1 MSDSVQKKD
10 NQTLSAE
17 PEKTPETSAK
27 AADGA
32 SSSNPAPV
40 PESTTTPEPTSTPA
54 PEPEPD
60 KASQRKASHRESG
73 TRRLIY
79 RICLTA
85 MFLAFAIV
93 AKMLLPINITIFG
106 AGGMKVS
113 MAGVFTAFPAFLF
126 GPLYGGAASA
136 LSDLLGY
143 IIRPDGAYIP
153 WLTLT
158 AFAGGC
164 IKGLLWRLLTGR
176 KSAGLRAGVAAL
188 LVLLGVLGVSTH
200 ISLFS
205 DGIISDVIT
214 KQTTV
219 PTKGIVTS
227 TELSPLSKLA
237 CDSASYN
244 NDTFTLLGIEDGS
257 EAVVPSYVILDG
269 YKSKLTKVGADAFAG
284 NTAMKKL
291 YVPAAVTTFDEGAFG
306 ELDVKSLTIVTPEGS
321 KTAAAAEKLGIKV
334 ETGDVEEITVD
345 LDPATFEGGGI
356 KVRSSDTYRKYLS
369 GYINFMT
376 AGLEFVSLLGLFL
389 LAFDLIIRRTEKK
402 NVRGS
407 NLLRIFVSIT
417 TAGMVV
423 TTINTEILRHAL
435 TAWNDR
441 AFIILWI
448 PRAVEE
454 LIVCMFQAYV
464 ISLLYGV
471 YLTRIKRTPSAEAVP
486 ETTGEDNRNDK
497 K

>member
-17 PEKTPETSAK
+17 PEKTPEASAK

-32 SSSNPAPV
+32 PASELTSSF
-40 PESTTTPEPTSTPA
+40 ESTTTPEPTSTPA
-54 PEPEPD
+54 PEPD

-214 KQTTV
+214 KQTAV
-219 PTKGIVTS
+219 PNKGIVTT

-269 YKSKLTKVGADAFAG
+269 YKTKLAKVGADAFAV

-291 YVPAAVTTFDEGAFG
+291 YVPATVTTFDEGAFG

-334 ETGDVEEITVD
+334 EIGDVEEITVD

-356 KVRSSDTYRKYLS
+356 RVRSSDTYRKYLS

-376 AGLEFVSLLGLFL
+376 AGLEFVSLLGLLL
-389 LAFDLIIRRTEKK
+389 LAVDLIIRRTEKK

-423 TTINTEILRHAL
+423 TTINTEILRHVL

-448 PRAVEE
+448 PRAAEE